1 MFHQHNP
8 FSTNRYENGMETV
21 QSNSTTR
28 SVSKAVLVDDGLLIT
43 VKEARKILGK
53 GAKNLSDEY
62 LTTMIVAMEA
72 LAQDVVIKNVVP
84 NLQQVCYDRDK
95 L

>member
-1 MFHQHNP
+1 
-8 FSTNRYENGMETV
+8 METV